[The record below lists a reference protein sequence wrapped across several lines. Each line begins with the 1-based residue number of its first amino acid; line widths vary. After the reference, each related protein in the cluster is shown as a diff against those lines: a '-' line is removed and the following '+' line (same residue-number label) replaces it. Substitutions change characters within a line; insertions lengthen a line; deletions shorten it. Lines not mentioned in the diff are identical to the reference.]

1 MKLKPGDVIV
11 IIAVLVLSLV
21 LLTGNFVFKGKSGDC
36 FYVKCN
42 GEITEYPL
50 DKDRTITIQNNGI
63 TLVLEVKENS
73 VSVTDADCPDR
84 LCERAHGISRIGETI
99 VCLPARVVIGISE
112 GERSA
117 YEADGIVG

>member
-1 MKLKPGDVIV
+1 MKLKSGDIIV
-11 IIAVLVLSLV
+11 TVTVLVTALV
-21 LLTGNFVFKGKSGDC
+21 LLINSFAYDMGDR
-36 FYVKCN
+36 FYVKCDGN
-42 GEITEYPL
+42 VSEYPL
-50 DKDRTITIQNNGI
+50 DKDRTVTLQNNGI